1 MKTVVGLY
9 KTMAEA
15 NKVKSTL
22 TSQGF
27 ASEHVTVIDQGG
39 EGYKSGYEGTGSEHD
54 SVGGKIKHFFS
65 SLSGSDETAH
75 NSYSQGVSSGGALL
89 AVTVPDEQAEETA
102 DLLYQ
107 NGASDIEGGYGGSS
121 YGSGSYG
128 GSSTGAGAEDVAV
141 LEPASGS
148 GYTGTAN
155 TGAGYTG
162 SIAAGEQVIPVVA
175 EELQV
180 GKREVQRGGVRIYSR
195 VVSEPVSESIS
206 LHDERVVVDRRPV
219 NRAATEADFA
229 TGTGAIEVTA
239 MGEEAVVGKRS
250 RVVEEVLVGKQA
262 SDRTEEVTDTVR
274 HTEIEVEPTTT
285 TTTGTGYSSTGTT
298 GTTGTM
304 GTTGTKTTGS
314 GSY

>member
-39 EGYKSGYEGTGSEHD
+39 DSYKTGYEGTGSEHD

-65 SLSGSDETAH
+65 SLSGSDETVH
-75 NSYSQGVSSGGALL
+75 NSYSQGVNNGGALL

-121 YGSGSYG
+121 YGSGY
-128 GSSTGAGAEDVAV
+128 GSSTGTGAEDVAV
-141 LEPASGS
+141 LEPTTGT

-155 TGAGYTG
+155 TGTGYTG
-162 SIAAGEQVIPVVA
+162 NIAAGEQVIPVVA
-175 EELQV
+175 EDLVV

-219 NRAATEADFA
+219 DRAATEADFA

-285 TTTGTGYSSTGTT
+285 TTTSGTGYSSTGT
-298 GTTGTM
+298 GS
-304 GTTGTKTTGS
+304 KTTGS

>member
-39 EGYKSGYEGTGSEHD
+39 DGYKSGYEGTGSEQD

-107 NGASDIEGGYGGSS
+107 NGASDIEGGSGGSS
-121 YGSGSYG
+121 YGGGYGSGS
-128 GSSTGAGAEDVAV
+128 TGTGAEDVAV
-141 LEPASGS
+141 LEPTTGS

-162 SIAAGEQVIPVVA
+162 NVAAGEQVIPVVA

-262 SDRTEEVTDTVR
+262 SDRTEQVTDTVR

-298 GTTGTM
+298 GTTGT
-304 GTTGTKTTGS
+304 KTTGS

>member
-1 MKTVVGLY
+1 M
-9 KTMAEA
+9 
-15 NKVKSTL
+15 
-22 TSQGF
+22 
-27 ASEHVTVIDQGG
+27 
-39 EGYKSGYEGTGSEHD
+39 
-54 SVGGKIKHFFS
+54 
-65 SLSGSDETAH
+65 
-75 NSYSQGVSSGGALL
+75 
-89 AVTVPDEQAEETA
+89 
-102 DLLYQ
+102 
-107 NGASDIEGGYGGSS
+107 
-121 YGSGSYG
+121 
-128 GSSTGAGAEDVAV
+128 
-141 LEPASGS
+141 
-148 GYTGTAN
+148 
-155 TGAGYTG
+155 
-162 SIAAGEQVIPVVA
+162 IPVVA

-262 SDRTEEVTDTVR
+262 SDRTEQVTDTVR

-285 TTTGTGYSSTGTT
+285 TETGYSSTGTT
-298 GTTGTM
+298 GTTGT
-304 GTTGTKTTGS
+304 KTTGS

>member
-27 ASEHVTVIDQGG
+27 ASEHVTVIDQGSDS
-39 EGYKSGYEGTGSEHD
+39 YKTGYEGTGSEQD

-65 SLSGSDETAH
+65 SLSGSDATAH
-75 NSYSQGVSSGGALL
+75 SSYTQGVSGGGALL

-102 DLLYQ
+102 DMLYQ
-107 NGASDIEGGYGGSS
+107 NGASDIEGGYGSTGGSS
-121 YGSGSYG
+121 YGGGY

-141 LEPASGS
+141 LEPTSGS

-219 NRAATEADFA
+219 NRVATESDFA

-262 SDRTEEVTDTVR
+262 SDRTEQVTDTVR

-285 TTTGTGYSSTGTT
+285 TTTGTGYGST
-298 GTTGTM
+298 